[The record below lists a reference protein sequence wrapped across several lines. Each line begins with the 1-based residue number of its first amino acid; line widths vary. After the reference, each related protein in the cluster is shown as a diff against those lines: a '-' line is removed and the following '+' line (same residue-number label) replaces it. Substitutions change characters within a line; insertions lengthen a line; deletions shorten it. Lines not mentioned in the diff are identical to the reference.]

1 MAELLKGAIFNNTGW
16 IYYPA
21 EISYLQNNDDEK
33 FKSIYVIGW
42 NKNHKINLQY

>member
-33 FKSIYVIGW
+33 FKSM
-42 NKNHKINLQY
+42 